1 MHTQPPPG
9 RMRIHVALGHVLVM
23 LEAEGLIERVAIRG
37 EAEIKAVCRRISFEP
52 ESLHSRA
59 MGRPRWNRLFSSSF
73 SQ

>member
-1 MHTQPPPG
+1 MQ
-9 RMRIHVALGHVLVM
+9 IHVALGHVLVM
-23 LEAEGLIERVAIRG
+23 LEAEGLIESVAIRG

-52 ESLHSRA
+52 ESLYSRA

>member
-1 MHTQPPPG
+1 
-9 RMRIHVALGHVLVM
+9 M
-23 LEAEGLIERVAIRG
+23 LEAEGLIESVAIRG

-52 ESLHSRA
+52 ESLYSRA